1 MYDAIVST
9 ASRRPLSSENSLLQ
23 AAIDSG
29 KQLTPE
35 QLRELV
41 EFEAS
46 ELGFSFEEARRRA
59 KLGLLPKNALG
70 SDVEL
75 LIQLLAA

>member
-1 MYDAIVST
+1 MS
-9 ASRRPLSSENSLLQ
+9 PKLQ

-46 ELGFSFEEARRRA
+46 ELGFSFEEAQRRA

-75 LIQLLAA
+75 LIQPLAA